1 MTAYEDTVEL
11 TGKGNVE
18 NIAELS
24 LASVELTGKG
34 VAAVDPGG
42 LSFQDVLEFTGTG
55 HIFSGP
61 YIDWTYKRG
70 VKVTNY
76 TGGEL
81 IDYPVE
87 VVLTT
92 ENFDYAKCEPDGSDI
107 RFGAGNDALP
117 YWIED
122 WNYGGVS
129 RIWINVSTI
138 TEGFNVRLHIYY
150 GKAGEADESN
160 GGNVWNVAFDHFS
173 GDTLDPTKWEE
184 FGTPTG
190 SLTITVHDG
199 YVQIHSAS
207 GQSRQVGLK
216 SINDT
221 LLGTNFRIL
230 TRQKTT
236 RDWTASYAHQYSGQI
251 VDPSNMNG
259 IHFAEYWSGHCPSSC
274 HIYHRSAISG
284 VATAPDYS
292 IYDLDW
298 HRYLLKKLSTTHFK
312 AIQDTES
319 ELTNTTNI
327 YAGDAPFRFLTQHD
341 NYYMTTHD
349 LYMDYIAITD
359 KYASPDPIAS
369 LVSEEEE
376 EEISLIAQ
384 WTLFQSAE
392 IEGKGDPTVLLSFQ
406 PLLEPV
412 ATGGISIDVTSVF
425 HESHEFTGVGDFLV
439 PHVHIFANLD
449 SFLTENFSIRKT
461 IQDPYWKFKGD
472 VDDIAVPAYFKTLR
486 IIEPDHEGTDR
497 CIFLGFI
504 PGAGFD
510 LAVANDK
517 ATLNGFDQAWYLQA
531 QYVPTSLR
539 VTDEDTNPAS
549 IINTLLGDASWAN
562 VTGIE
567 PYCINT
573 VTDWS
578 AIKKSFIFDTK
589 ASKWKAIQ
597 EICAYC
603 HHVFLVKWRKTGD
616 DQYYSCAYFV
626 HEDELDDYLDL
637 PGKAT
642 ITNPDDHLISR
653 VKKGDGGSTE
663 YPVQIEEAETEKY
676 NRITVSGIDIETG
689 TWYHKTVE
697 SPGVISGDEIPI
709 EFKYESSDLNTQEKV
724 DDLADA
730 LYLFYHTIAKY
741 YYASFNSRMDF
752 ELYQKLEFIDF
763 PDIPDELM
771 RITGLTFDCQKTQNI
786 VTVLFTSDQKLSDL
800 RKLLRSMGRRYIPD
814 WLDLTKIAVGTIL
827 EISESGKTALVQIDK
842 DDTIVRARILNP

>member
-18 NIAELS
+18 NTIEL

-34 VAAVDPGG
+34 AAAVNPGG
-42 LSFQDVLEFTGTG
+42 LTLQDIIAFTGTG

-61 YIDWTYKRG
+61 YIDWNYKRG

-76 TGGEL
+76 TGAEL
-81 IDYPVE
+81 TDYPVE
-87 VVLTT
+87 VILTT
-92 ENFDYAKCEPDGSDI
+92 ENFDYAKCELDGSDI
-107 RFGAGNDALP
+107 RFGAGNDALS

-122 WNYGGVS
+122 WNYNGTS
-129 RIWINVSTI
+129 RIWIKASTI
-138 TEGFNVRLHIYY
+138 TEGFNVSFYIYH

-160 GGNVWNVAFDHFS
+160 GGNVWNVVFDHFT

-184 FGTPTG
+184 FGTPTS
-190 SLTITVHDG
+190 SLTVTVQDG
-199 YVQIHSAS
+199 YVHVNSVS
-207 GQSRQVGLK
+207 YQSRAVGIK
-216 SINDT
+216 SINEI
-221 LLGTNFRIL
+221 GSSYRIL
-230 TRQKTT
+230 SRLKFDSLHWGSVYDFWNAVGQSLDSSNLNTVFFWNDQYGAHPPNVRH
-236 RDWTASYAHQYSGQI
+236 ASRAAGTWS
-251 VDPSNMNG
+251 
-259 IHFAEYWSGHCPSSC
+259 FAEYQQND
-274 HIYHRSAISG
+274 I
-284 VATAPDYS
+284 
-292 IYDLDW
+292 DW
-298 HRYLLKKLSTTHFK
+298 HRYLNKKSGTSHHK
-312 AIQDTES
+312 AKQDAES
-319 ELTNTTNI
+319 ELELTSNVYSGT
-327 YAGDAPFRFLTQHD
+327 APFRILHQHD
-341 NYYMTTHD
+341 NSYLTTHD
-349 LYMDYIAITD
+349 SYLDYVAITD
-359 KYASPDPIAS
+359 KYATPDPIAS
-369 LVSEEEE
+369 LVPEEEE
-376 EEISLIAQ
+376 EEISLIAL
-384 WTLFQSAE
+384 WTLSQSAE
-392 IEGKGDPTVLLSFQ
+392 IEGKGDPTCLLSFQ
-406 PLLEPV
+406 PLLEL
-412 ATGGISIDVTSVF
+412 AAAGDISVDTISAF
-425 HESHEFTGVGDFLV
+425 HELHEFTGVGDFLV
-439 PHVHIFANLD
+439 PHMHIFADLD
-449 SFLTENFSIRKT
+449 SFLIDNFSIRKT
-461 IQDPYWKFKGD
+461 IQDPFWKFKGD
-472 VDDIAVPAYFKTLR
+472 VEDTTVPAYFKTLR
-486 IIEPDHEGTDR
+486 IIEPDHEGIDR

-539 VTDEDTNPAS
+539 VTDEDTNPAT
-549 IINTLLGDASWAN
+549 IISTLLGNASWAN

-567 PYCINT
+567 PYCINS
-573 VTDWS
+573 VTGWS

-589 ASKWKAIQ
+589 ATKWKAIQ

-603 HHVFLVKWRKTGD
+603 HHVFLVKWRKTED

-637 PGKAT
+637 PGKVT
-642 ITNPDDHLISR
+642 ITNPDDLLISR
-653 VKKGDGGSTE
+653 VKKGEGGSTE

-689 TWYHKTVE
+689 TWYHKTIE

-709 EFKYESSDLNTQEKV
+709 EFKYESSDLNTQVKV

-741 YYASFNSRMDF
+741 YVASFNSRMDF
-752 ELYQKLEFIDF
+752 ELYQQLEFIDF

-771 RITGLTFDCQKTQNI
+771 RITGLTFDCQSTQNI

-827 EISESGKTALVQIDK
+827 EISESGKTALVQIDR